1 MRVLDY
7 LNQHYPK
14 LPSVQGCDSVGMIY
28 DKHSKRWLVLTQI
41 ACWDKDKSHDDY
53 IYFNPAVK
61 KELIFSENCSITKQE
76 LVDIRKYLLSF
87 NEFPVCASI
96 VGWMVSIFIKQRL
109 YEFHSVRFPVL
120 MIHGQAGSGK
130 SETARHV
137 IQPFFGDISPML
149 RVDDITSF
157 AFTALGSSTNMFP
170 LIYDEYKP
178 ALFDVTKIKLISKMI
193 RGLYD
198 NESSMR
204 GQKDLSTREFRI
216 FAPAVVI
223 GEMGFDEPALRERS
237 ADVFVNKSEGGKF
250 LDNF

>member
-1 MRVLDY
+1 MNIRFE
-7 LNQHYPK
+7 
-14 LPSVQGCDSVGMIY
+14 
-28 DKHSKRWLVLTQI
+28 
-41 ACWDKDKSHDDY
+41 DDY

-76 LVDIRKYLLSF
+76 LTDIRKYLFSF

-178 ALFDVTKIKLISKMI
+178 ALFDVTKI
-193 RGLYD
+193 
-198 NESSMR
+198 
-204 GQKDLSTREFRI
+204 
-216 FAPAVVI
+216 
-223 GEMGFDEPALRERS
+223 
-237 ADVFVNKSEGGKF
+237 
-250 LDNF
+250 